1 MPFYTGRTG
10 KLKLGAS
17 EVSKVRNW
25 TLDTSVN
32 LLDTTALGDTANTFT
47 PGLFSATGSAALSY
61 YNGATADVTSLLEK
75 IAKTG
80 AITDSDEVTL
90 TFEVGPDQSFTG
102 KAFINSA
109 SVSSST
115 DELTTVSFN
124 FTINGPLTNV
134 TLTGVVQFQQ

>member
-10 KLKLGAS
+10 KLRLGGN

-32 LLDTTALGDTANTFT
+32 MLDTTSLGDTANTFT
-47 PGLFSATGSAALSY
+47 PGLFSATGSASLSY
-61 YNGATADVTSLLEK
+61 YNDAATPTDTTNLLER

-80 AITDSDEVTL
+80 AITDSDRVSL
-90 TFEVGPDQSFTG
+90 TFEVGTGQTFTG
-102 KAFINSA
+102 NAFINSA
-109 SVSSST
+109 SISSTT

-124 FTINGPLTNV
+124 FTIDGPLTSV
-134 TLTGVVQFQQ
+134 VLTGTT

>member
-10 KLKLGAS
+10 KLRLGGS

-32 LLDTTALGDTANTFT
+32 MLDTTALGDTANTFT
-47 PGLFSATGSAALSY
+47 PGLFSATGSATLSY
-61 YNGATADVTSLLEK
+61 YNGDTTDVTNLLER

-80 AITDSDEVTL
+80 AITDTDEVAL
-90 TFEVGPDQSFTG
+90 TFEVGSDQLFIAN
-102 KAFINSA
+102 AFINSA
-109 SVSSST
+109 SITSST

-124 FTINGPLTNV
+124 FTINGPLTTV
-134 TLTGVVQFQQ
+134 TI

>member
-10 KLKLGAS
+10 KLRLGGS

-32 LLDTTALGDTANTFT
+32 MLDTTALGDTANTFT

-61 YNGATADVTSLLEK
+61 YNGDTTDVTNLLEK
-75 IAKTG
+75 IAKIG
-80 AITDSDEVTL
+80 AITESDEVTL
-90 TFEVGPDQSFTG
+90 TFEVGSDQLFIAN
-102 KAFINSA
+102 AFINSA
-109 SVSSST
+109 SITSST

-124 FTINGPLTNV
+124 FTINGPLTTV
-134 TLTGVVQFQQ
+134 TI

>member
-10 KLKLGAS
+10 KLRLGGS
-17 EVSKVRNW
+17 EVAKVRNW

-32 LLDTTALGDTANTFT
+32 MLDTTALGDAANTFT
-47 PGLFSATGSAALSY
+47 PGLFSATGSATLSY
-61 YNGATADVTSLLEK
+61 YNGATTDVTDLLTK

-90 TFEVGPDQSFTG
+90 TFEVGTSQSFVAD
-102 KAFINSA
+102 AFINSA
-109 SVSSST
+109 SITSST

-124 FTINGPLTNV
+124 FTINGPLTTV
-134 TLTGVVQFQQ
+134 TLTGTT

>member
-10 KLKLGAS
+10 KLRLGGS

-32 LLDTTALGDTANTFT
+32 MLDTTALGDTANTFT
-47 PGLFSATGSAALSY
+47 PGLFSATGSATLSY
-61 YNGATADVTSLLEK
+61 YNGDTTDVTNLLER

-80 AITDSDEVTL
+80 AITDTDEVAL
-90 TFEVGPDQSFTG
+90 TFEVGSDQLFITN
-102 KAFINSA
+102 AFINSA
-109 SVSSST
+109 SITSST

-124 FTINGPLTNV
+124 FTINGPLTSV
-134 TLTGVVQFQQ
+134 TI

>member
-10 KLKLGAS
+10 KLRLGGS

-32 LLDTTALGDTANTFT
+32 MLDTTALGDTANAFT
-47 PGLFSATGSAALSY
+47 PGLFSATGSASLSY
-61 YNGATADVTSLLEK
+61 YNGASTDVTNLLER

-80 AITDSDEVTL
+80 AVTDSDLVSL
-90 TFEVGPDQSFTG
+90 VFEVGTNQSFSAN
-102 KAFINSA
+102 AFINSA
-109 SVSSST
+109 SITSST

-124 FTINGPLTNV
+124 FTINGPLTSV
-134 TLTGVVQFQQ
+134 VLTGTT